1 VDRKW
6 KAAGYKS
13 FRLPITTGLPGQ
25 VSSYPATFVTAT
37 GFSQFGIRARTVFF
51 KAPSLVLCLHF
62 IPAAA
67 ASSDREEMMSDLKRS
82 CLLLILGLALPL
94 TLGCGSSLRRVPEPQ
109 AASFPEP
116 KIWRER
122 VGAIPSVD
130 ARVTKLV
137 FFASGPADIAPLKE
151 PVYRTRF
158 HHSMTKTVYPE
169 IYLDYP
175 APGKKVFF
183 TVTAHFR
190 EKGKTIRI
198 VDYESRIEPSWTM
211 SHHSVGA
218 GILGT
223 GNWPVGNYDVDIH
236 INGEK
241 VATGYFEVY

>member
-1 VDRKW
+1 VLAFQLRRS
-6 KAAGYKS
+6 S
-13 FRLPITTGLPGQ
+13 F
-25 VSSYPATFVTAT
+25 SE
-37 GFSQFGIRARTVFF
+37 
-51 KAPSLVLCLHF
+51 
-62 IPAAA
+62 
-67 ASSDREEMMSDLKRS
+67 REKMMSNLKHAR
-82 CLLLILGLALPL
+82 LLLILGLALPL
-94 TLGCGSSLRRVPEPQ
+94 TLGCSSSLRKAPEPQ
-109 AASFPEP
+109 TASLPEP
-116 KIWRER
+116 KIWREK
-122 VGAIPSVD
+122 VGAIPTLD

-137 FFASGPADIAPLKE
+137 FFASSPVDIAPLKE
-151 PVYRTRF
+151 PVYKTRF

-183 TVTAHFR
+183 TITAHFR

-198 VDYESRIEPSWTM
+198 VDYDGRIEPHWTQ
-211 SHHSVGA
+211 SNHSVGA

>member
-1 VDRKW
+1 
-6 KAAGYKS
+6 
-13 FRLPITTGLPGQ
+13 
-25 VSSYPATFVTAT
+25 
-37 GFSQFGIRARTVFF
+37 
-51 KAPSLVLCLHF
+51 
-62 IPAAA
+62 
-67 ASSDREEMMSDLKRS
+67 MSDSKRS
-82 CLLLILGLALPL
+82 YLLLILGLSLPL
-94 TLGCGSSLRRVPEPQ
+94 ILGCSSSLRTAPEPQ
-109 AASFPEP
+109 TASVAEA
-116 KIWRER
+116 KIWREK
-122 VGAIPSVD
+122 VGAIASLD

-151 PVYRTRF
+151 PTYGTRF
-158 HHSMTKTVYPE
+158 HHSMTKTIYPE

-198 VDYESRIEPSWTM
+198 VDYEGRIEPNWTM

-223 GNWPVGNYDVDIH
+223 RNWPVGNYDVDIH

>member
-1 VDRKW
+1 MAYLLK
-6 KAAGYKS
+6 
-13 FRLPITTGLPGQ
+13 FRLIRPLLSRKRAFPNSESAQKPSSSKNLPWSCACI
-25 VSSYPATFVTAT
+25 SSPPE
-37 GFSQFGIRARTVFF
+37 Q
-51 KAPSLVLCLHF
+51 LE
-62 IPAAA
+62 
-67 ASSDREEMMSDLKRS
+67 REETMPDLKRR

-94 TLGCGSSLRRVPEPQ
+94 TLGCSSSLRKAPEPQ
-109 AASFPEP
+109 TTASLAEP

-122 VGAIPSVD
+122 VGAIPSLD

-137 FFASGPADIAPLKE
+137 FFASGPADIAPFKE
-151 PVYRTRF
+151 PIYRTRF

-190 EKGKTIRI
+190 QKGKTIRI
-198 VDYESRIEPSWTM
+198 VDHEGRIEPNWTM

>member
-1 VDRKW
+1 
-6 KAAGYKS
+6 
-13 FRLPITTGLPGQ
+13 
-25 VSSYPATFVTAT
+25 
-37 GFSQFGIRARTVFF
+37 
-51 KAPSLVLCLHF
+51 
-62 IPAAA
+62 
-67 ASSDREEMMSDLKRS
+67 MSDLKRS

-94 TLGCGSSLRRVPEPQ
+94 TLGCSPSLRKAPEPQ
-109 AASFPEP
+109 TASMPEP
-116 KIWRER
+116 KIWREK
-122 VGAIPSVD
+122 VSAIPSVD

-151 PVYRTRF
+151 PAYRTRF

-198 VDYESRIEPSWTM
+198 VDYENRIEPNWTM
-211 SHHSVGA
+211 SQHSVGA

>member
-1 VDRKW
+1 VL
-6 KAAGYKS
+6 A
-13 FRLPITTGLPGQ
+13 FH
-25 VSSYPATFVTAT
+25 PAEAD
-37 GFSQFGIRARTVFF
+37 
-51 KAPSLVLCLHF
+51 L
-62 IPAAA
+62 
-67 ASSDREEMMSDLKRS
+67 EEENMSDFKRS
-82 CLLLILGLALPL
+82 WLLLILGLALPL
-94 TLGCGSSLRRVPEPQ
+94 TMGCSSSLRKAPEPQ
-109 AASFPEP
+109 TASLPEP
-116 KIWRER
+116 KIWREK

-151 PVYRTRF
+151 PVYKTRF
-158 HHSMTKTVYPE
+158 HHSTAKTVYPE

-198 VDYESRIEPSWTM
+198 VDYESRIEPNWTM

>member
-1 VDRKW
+1 MTV
-6 KAAGYKS
+6 
-13 FRLPITTGLPGQ
+13 PG
-25 VSSYPATFVTAT
+25 
-37 GFSQFGIRARTVFF
+37 
-51 KAPSLVLCLHF
+51 LVLAFH
-62 IPAAA
+62 PAGA
-67 ASSDREEMMSDLKRS
+67 DLEEENMSDFKRS
-82 CLLLILGLALPL
+82 CRLLILGLALPL
-94 TLGCGSSLRRVPEPQ
+94 TMGCSSSLRKVSEPQ
-109 AASFPEP
+109 TTSLPEP
-116 KIWRER
+116 KIWREK

-151 PVYRTRF
+151 RVYKTRF

-198 VDYESRIEPSWTM
+198 VDYESRIEPNWTM

-223 GNWPVGNYDVDIH
+223 GNWPVGNYNVDIH